1 MKVGSNKMSLDFSIK
16 TLIFTIVIGHLF
28 SGILGIAYMIQH
40 KKDSS
45 LYIFLFARL
54 FDTVAW
60 VLLGLRDII
69 NLCISISF
77 GNSFLI
83 IAQTTQIIA
92 FLIIKKRCN
101 RLIKRV
107 YVIASVISIAMIH
120 LALLLQYAEGV
131 RVSIMSV
138 SMIILW
144 CFPIY
149 VFLMDKNSSVLQ
161 KTVAFIYLTGFIL
174 LILRAFMGIR
184 LSESVSL
191 MSNNI
196 YNVLFFVCLYLIML
210 IGNIGFILM
219 AKEKSDLELTKVAT
233 YDELT
238 DIFNRRAF
246 LLRAKENISLFS
258 RRKEPISFFLIDL
271 DNFKKINDVYGHF
284 AGDMVLKDFAVK
296 IKNQLRDYDLFGR
309 IGGEEFTVLLPG
321 TNEKEAL
328 EVAERLRRIAEKASV
343 NVGRDHII
351 KYTISIGIVTVI
363 PDEHTSIN
371 TLYKISDDAL
381 YAAKRNGRN
390 RIEVVK
396 S

>member
-54 FDTVAW
+54 FDTFAW
-60 VLLGLRDII
+60 LLLGLRGII
-69 NLCISISF
+69 STFISISL
-77 GNSFLI
+77 GNSLLI
-83 IAQTTQIIA
+83 IAQTTQVIA
-92 FLIIKKRCN
+92 FLIIKN
-101 RLIKRV
+101 RYNKLIKRV
-107 YVIASVISIAMIH
+107 YFIVASFSIIMIH
-120 LALLLQYAEGV
+120 LALFLYNVEGV
-131 RVSIMSV
+131 RISIISS

-149 VFLMDKNSSVLQ
+149 VLLTDRNSSVLQ
-161 KTVAFIYLTGFIL
+161 KTVAFIYLAEFVL
-174 LILRAFMGIR
+174 LIIRAFKGIS
-184 LSESVSL
+184 LNDSMTL

-196 YNVLFFVCLYLIML
+196 YNVLFFMFLYLIML

-219 AKEKSDLELTKVAT
+219 AKEKSDMELTKVAT

-246 LLRAKENISLFS
+246 LFRAKENISLFA

-271 DNFKKINDVYGHF
+271 DNFKKINDVHGHY
-284 AGDMVLKDFAVK
+284 AGDMVLKDFAVR
-296 IKNQLRDYDLFGR
+296 IKSQLRDYDLFGR

-321 TNEKEAL
+321 TNEIQAF
-328 EVAERLRRIAEKASV
+328 EVAERLRKISENAAV
-343 NVGRDHII
+343 NVSIDHII

-363 PDEHTSIN
+363 PDENTSIH
-371 TLYKISDDAL
+371 TLYKKSDDAL

-390 RIEVVK
+390 RIEVVN

>member
-1 MKVGSNKMSLDFSIK
+1 MIK
-16 TLIFTIVIGHLF
+16 Q
-28 SGILGIAYMIQH
+28 A
-40 KKDSS
+40 
-45 LYIFLFARL
+45 
-54 FDTVAW
+54 
-60 VLLGLRDII
+60 
-69 NLCISISF
+69 
-77 GNSFLI
+77 
-83 IAQTTQIIA
+83 
-92 FLIIKKRCN
+92 
-101 RLIKRV
+101 
-107 YVIASVISIAMIH
+107 YVIASAISIVVIH
-120 LALLLQYAEGV
+120 LAILLQYTEGV
-131 RVSIMSV
+131 RISIMSI

-161 KTVAFIYLTGFIL
+161 KTVAFIYLAGFIL
-174 LILRAFMGIR
+174 LILRAYMGIGLR
-184 LSESVSL
+184 ESVSL

-196 YNVLFFVCLYLIML
+196 YNVLFFLCLYLIML

-238 DIFNRRAF
+238 GIFNRREF
-246 LLRAKENISLFS
+246 LLRAKENVSLFS

-296 IKNQLRDYDLFGR
+296 IKSQLRDYDLFGR

-328 EVAERLRRIAEKASV
+328 EVAERLRRIAEKATV

-396 S
+396 